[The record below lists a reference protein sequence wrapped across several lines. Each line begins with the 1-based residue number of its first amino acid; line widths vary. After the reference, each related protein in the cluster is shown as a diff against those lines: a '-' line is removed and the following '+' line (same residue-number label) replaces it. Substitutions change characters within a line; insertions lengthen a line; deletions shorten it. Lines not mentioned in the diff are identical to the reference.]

1 MFANARR
8 ICNQSGRSHSESLTG
23 LMSHSCNTPRR
34 SPLASFVLLA
44 ICIARLPQLVFGQ
57 IATPPA
63 APIQYTI
70 ALADL
75 LAHKVHVTINLAP
88 GAAERD
94 LQLPVWNALYQVRD
108 FSQYVNWV
116 HARNSAGTPLP
127 VRLLDKS
134 RWRVGDAANG
144 AEVEYEILA
153 MLPGPYGAELTPKH
167 AFFNLAE
174 ILMYPVDAR
183 SAPVQVRFHAVPPN
197 WKIATTLEKS
207 PSGDFI
213 PPNHDRLVDSP
224 VEISVL
230 EEGEFDEESTQSRI

>member
-8 ICNQSGRSHSESLTG
+8 ICNQSGRSQSQSLTG
-23 LMSHSCNTPRR
+23 LMSHSCNISTREPAFSAHSANSLGSLRLRAFDRKGRKESARCSQRRAYRPRR

-70 ALADL
+70 TLADL

-116 HARNSAGTPLP
+116 KAKNREGTALP
-127 VRLLDKS
+127 IRLLDKS
-134 RWRVGDAANG
+134 RWRVSGAAND
-144 AEVEYEILA
+144 AEIEYESLA
-153 MLPGPYGAELTPKH
+153 MLPVRYGA
-167 AFFNLAE
+167 A
-174 ILMYPVDAR
+174 
-183 SAPVQVRFHAVPPN
+183 
-197 WKIATTLEKS
+197 
-207 PSGDFI
+207 
-213 PPNHDRLVDSP
+213 
-224 VEISVL
+224 
-230 EEGEFDEESTQSRI
+230 